1 MRDLVLGQA
10 ENLVAMEDRVM
21 VDQLR
26 FDLLFPNEATAAG
39 FCVKI

>member
-1 MRDLVLGQA
+1 MLGQA